1 MTATKT
7 GLSARPFPRYTL
19 IAGFLLLVAH
29 AATLRILG
37 TRPPG
42 PLLSDLMQLAMGACC
57 ITAAYQASRR
67 SGRTGR
73 YFWAFAVATFALFV
87 AAQSLASY
95 DDAFHAPQYIQWVE
109 NLIFFFWFTPFGV
122 ALFLD
127 PEFEPRGFDW
137 LLILDL
143 VQVILFWLAGYFYFF
158 YVPVQATTGVQLTH
172 AVWAPYFI
180 YNGFLLVVFS
190 LRAIFTGSSVVRALF
205 ARLLVFLFVATAADF
220 IFYYGPAKNLQTGDW
235 FDFVWL
241 STNFMFVV
249 GATTWNQR
257 EPQRRVGA
265 SRVQPHRSLMIQLLP
280 LVYSFLVL
288 LISLQIAVQR
298 MRLAVAI
305 VFLSFVCSGAG
316 LLVTQVRK
324 ERSHRLLGVV
334 IEGTQDAIYVKDLD
348 GRYLMINSAGAGL
361 LGREVEE
368 VIGKTD
374 VELLPADIGR
384 LIMERDRPV
393 VQSGRNQTSE
403 EEPENTTGATRTYL
417 TTKGPFHDA
426 RGKVAGLFGISHDI
440 TERKNMEEDLRVQK
454 VFLEQLIETA
464 PEAIA
469 IVDPDYIVRK
479 INLEFTRVFGFTSEE
494 VCGCNLR
501 ALIVPPDK
509 AEESRSL
516 GTFSDKAI
524 TSVLET
530 TRQRKDGTRIEVSLL
545 VSPVIVGTDVNA
557 VYCIYRDITER
568 KLANLAIAGWKRRY
582 DDAVLA
588 SRQVVFDWDSVSGQV
603 TFGGALEEVLGYS
616 PGVFTSASEKWREL
630 IHPDDLERYVKG
642 ILQATETKQAYELEY
657 RVRSSKGEYRM
668 MHEQGRVV
676 LDEGGNV
683 VRIVGFMTD
692 VSERR
697 MLEEQLRQ
705 AQKME
710 AVGRLAGGVAHDF
723 NNLLTVIMGY
733 SQILTQE
740 LTPGSIM
747 HDATTQIGSAANRAA
762 GITRQLLAFSRQQVL
777 APRTIDLNIVI
788 LNLDSM
794 LRRLIGE
801 DIEVLTVRA
810 RDLGTVKADPGQ
822 IEQVIMNLALNARD
836 AMPNGGKLTLETANV
851 ELDEAYAREHESVE
865 PGRYVMLAVSDTG
878 VGMSPETQAHIFE
891 PFYTTKETGKGTGLG
906 LSTVYGIVKQSGGH
920 IWVYSELGRGT
931 TLKIYLPRMDQPVE
945 KPGSEKGSSLV
956 QHNIETILLV
966 EDDAQLRQLTSAVLS
981 HCGYRVLAAG
991 SPDEALA
998 LCKANHRE
1006 IELLVTD
1013 VVMPGMNGRQL
1024 AEQVTLITP
1033 QIKVLYI
1040 SGYTSNAIVHH
1051 GVLDAG
1057 LWFLAK
1063 PFSLAALVAKVREVL
1078 DANPESLEGSKSE

>member
-1 MTATKT
+1 
-7 GLSARPFPRYTL
+7 
-19 IAGFLLLVAH
+19 
-29 AATLRILG
+29 
-37 TRPPG
+37 
-42 PLLSDLMQLAMGACC
+42 LLSDLMQLAMGALCAF
-57 ITAAYQASRR
+57 AAYQASRR

-73 YFWAFAVATFALFV
+73 YFWAFAIATYALFV
-87 AAQSLASY
+87 VAQSLASY

-127 PEFEPRGFDW
+127 PEFEPTGFDW

-143 VQVILFWLAGYFYFF
+143 VQVFLFWLAGYFYFF
-158 YVPVQATTGVQLTH
+158 YIPVQATSGIQLTH
-172 AVWAPYFI
+172 AVWAPYFV
-180 YNGFLLVVFS
+180 YNGFLIAVFF
-190 LRAIFTGSSVVRALF
+190 LRAVFTASSVVRALF
-205 ARLLVFLFVATAADF
+205 GRLLVFLFVATAADF
-220 IFYYGPAKNLQTGDW
+220 IFFYYGPVNVLQTGDW
-235 FDFVWL
+235 YDFVWIF
-241 STNFMFVV
+241 TNFIFLV

-257 EPQRRVGA
+257 EPQRPVGA
-265 SRVQPHRSLMIQLLP
+265 SPAQPHRSLMIQLLP

-305 VFLSFVCSGAG
+305 VFLSFICSGAG

-348 GRYLMINSAGAGL
+348 GRYLMINSAGAGF
-361 LGREVEE
+361 LGRGVEE

-374 VELLPADIGR
+374 VELLPADVGR
-384 LIMERDRPV
+384 LIMDRDRLV
-393 VQSGRNQTSE
+393 LRSTTNQTSE
-403 EEPENTTGATRTYL
+403 EEELANTAGVTRTYL
-417 TTKGPFHDA
+417 TTKGPNRDA
-426 RGKVAGLFGISHDI
+426 RGKVTGLFGISHDI

-479 INLEFTRVFGFTSEE
+479 INLEFTRVFGYTSEE
-494 VCGCNLR
+494 ACGCNLR

-530 TRQRKDGTRIEVSLL
+530 ARQRKDGTRIEVSLL

-603 TFGGALEEVLGYS
+603 TFGGALEDVLGYS
-616 PGVFTSASEKWREL
+616 PGVFTDASEKWKEL
-630 IHPDDLERYVKG
+630 IHPDDLEGYVKG
-642 ILQATETKQAYELEY
+642 ILQATETKQAYQLEY
-657 RVRSSKGEYRM
+657 RVRSSKGEHRM

-676 LDEGGNV
+676 LDEDGNV

-740 LTPGSIM
+740 LTPGSKM

-777 APRTIDLNIVI
+777 APRTIDLNTVIV
-788 LNLDSM
+788 NLDSM

-810 RDLGTVKADPGQ
+810 RDLGAVKADPGQ

-836 AMPNGGKLTLETANV
+836 AMPNGGKLTLETSNL
-851 ELDEAYAREHESVE
+851 ELDDAYAREHESVE

-931 TLKIYLPRMDQPVE
+931 TLKIYFPRMDQPVE
-945 KPGSEKGSSLV
+945 KPGSEKGSSPV
-956 QHNIETILLV
+956 QRSTETILLV
-966 EDDAQLRQLTSAVLS
+966 EADSQLRQLTSAVLS
-981 HCGYRVLAAG
+981 HCGYKVLAAS
-991 SPDEALA
+991 SPDEALG

-1063 PFSLAALVAKVREVL
+1063 PFSLSALIAKVREVL
-1078 DANPESLEGSKSE
+1078 DANPESLAGPKSE